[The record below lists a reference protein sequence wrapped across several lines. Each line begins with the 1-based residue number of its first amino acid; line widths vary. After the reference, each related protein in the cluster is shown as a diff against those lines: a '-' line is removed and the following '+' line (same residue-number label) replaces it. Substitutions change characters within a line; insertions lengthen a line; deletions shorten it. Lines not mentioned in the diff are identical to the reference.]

1 MAQMGSVCLTYFILG
16 SKFNELLY
24 ITFHEMTLNYSW
36 MGVTIKELLFVTV
49 KVNLSGYHVCV
60 LLVFYCLFFKH
71 NNETIKK
78 TKPWKAQRREKIQ
91 IYGVD
96 KHIKPKMF
104 LEEQSNVSHFSLP
117 LKASGTDVRFFFFS
131 FLCLSVMVI
140 RAIIDNRQTFHF
152 WSRSFM
158 FFIKSIWPPGPYLP
172 SKRKM
177 TQQIWS
183 MMDDGAFI

>member
-60 LLVFYCLFFKH
+60 LLVFYWSLFFKH

-78 TKPWKAQRREKIQ
+78 QNHEKHRGEKKFK
-91 IYGVD
+91 Y
-96 KHIKPKMF
+96 
-104 LEEQSNVSHFSLP
+104 
-117 LKASGTDVRFFFFS
+117 
-131 FLCLSVMVI
+131 MV
-140 RAIIDNRQTFHF
+140 
-152 WSRSFM
+152 
-158 FFIKSIWPPGPYLP
+158 
-172 SKRKM
+172 
-177 TQQIWS
+177 
-183 MMDDGAFI
+183 